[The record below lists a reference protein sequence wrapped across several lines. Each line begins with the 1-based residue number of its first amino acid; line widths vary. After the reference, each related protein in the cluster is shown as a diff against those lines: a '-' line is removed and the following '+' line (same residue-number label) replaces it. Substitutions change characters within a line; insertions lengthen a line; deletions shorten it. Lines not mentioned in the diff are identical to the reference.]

1 MLSRFLAAEQ
11 VTSMGVFIPL
21 QEEPGKMT
29 PHSGSGTTQQ
39 RPRLSSLPQGNRP
52 VSLPWQSVPAQPRH
66 QPRRILGSRHPELL
80 ASHSHCFG
88 SPTPAVSI
96 NSWVSQMEGSPAGE
110 CLACA

>member
-29 PHSGSGTTQQ
+29 
-39 RPRLSSLPQGNRP
+39 PRLSSLPQGNRP